1 MRPARSP
8 PRSLP
13 STRGGFSRRATRNN
27 YAAKGDADTT
37 HIQRALRA
45 AECILTR
52 CRRMTRC
59 GEVLSEGM
67 ISSLPPSSR
76 ESTLL
81 NLLNFHPICIFLEA
95 LGFFVGAF
103 FCLRILLFLF
113 LENWE
118 ERGERKGSV
127 SREGSRRLELSSSR
141 SNGYDKMG
149 NVIWK

>member
-1 MRPARSP
+1 MKKGARGWDPLDRLPALSP
-8 PRSLP
+8 RRGVVSLGARREII
-13 STRGGFSRRATRNN
+13 TRR
-27 YAAKGDADTT
+27 KGTTFPADTT

-113 LENWE
+113 LENW
-118 ERGERKGSV
+118 GERARCWTKGMISSLSLV
-127 SREGSRRLELSSSR
+127 SRINLV
-141 SNGYDKMG
+141 KFT
-149 NVIWK
+149 

>member
-1 MRPARSP
+1 M
-8 PRSLP
+8 
-13 STRGGFSRRATRNN
+13 
-27 YAAKGDADTT
+27 
-37 HIQRALRA
+37 
-45 AECILTR
+45 
-52 CRRMTRC
+52 
-59 GEVLSEGM
+59 
-67 ISSLPPSSR
+67 SSLSPSSRESTLLNLLNFHPIYIFLEALGFFDCAFFCLRILLFLFLENWGERARCWTKGMMSSLSPSSR

>member
-1 MRPARSP
+1 M
-8 PRSLP
+8 
-13 STRGGFSRRATRNN
+13 
-27 YAAKGDADTT
+27 
-37 HIQRALRA
+37 
-45 AECILTR
+45 
-52 CRRMTRC
+52 
-59 GEVLSEGM
+59 
-67 ISSLPPSSR
+67 SSLSPSSR

-95 LGFFVGAF
+95 LGFFVATF